1 MAESILSEH
10 ETEDFRLVLDIQ
22 IYTIVTSILE
32 EVVMKKEF
40 RIALITIAALLITA
54 GTSWASTVVYDNVG
68 FFKTETFFT
77 EEFTISNAGSYTS
90 TLTDFNF
97 PAPMV
102 DIGMDVTTATDLLGS
117 LLTPGSFNFNATPG
131 KYFVSF
137 FGIADTSTSSQL
149 GQFGI
154 EISQVPVP
162 AAAWL
167 FVSGLM
173 GLIVIARHK
182 NP

>member
-1 MAESILSEH
+1 
-10 ETEDFRLVLDIQ
+10 
-22 IYTIVTSILE
+22 
-32 EVVMKKEF
+32 MKKEF
-40 RIALITIAALLITA
+40 RTALFTIATLLIVS
-54 GTSWASTVVYDNVG
+54 GPSLASTVVYDNVG
-68 FFKTETFFT
+68 FFKTETLFT
-77 EEFTISNAGSYTS
+77 EEFAISNAGTYTS

-102 DIGMDVTTATDLLGS
+102 GIGMDVTTATDLLGS
-117 LLTPGSFNFNATPG
+117 LLAPGSFTFNATPG

-137 FGIADTSTSSQL
+137 FGLADTSTPSQL

-167 FVSGLM
+167 FVSGLL
-173 GLIVIARHK
+173 GLVVLARPK
-182 NP
+182 TA